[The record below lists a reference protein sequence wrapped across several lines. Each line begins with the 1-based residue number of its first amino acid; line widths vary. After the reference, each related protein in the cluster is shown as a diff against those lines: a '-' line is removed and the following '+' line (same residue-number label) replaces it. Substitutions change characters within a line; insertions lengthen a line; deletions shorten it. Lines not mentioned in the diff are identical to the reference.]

1 MKKFIALILLL
12 SFSVIVKYITD
23 KVRNSHEIEHAKQLK
38 SKKKKFK
45 IAGMGIG
52 NHEDPQNMINWYSS
66 RLVNPETKKIPK
78 NIRSREIAFSQS
90 IPNNSSLI
98 ESWIQRG
105 PFNVGGRTRAMAL
118 DTRDENTIIAGG
130 VSGGLWRSEN
140 LGESWQKLT
149 DSEMLHNVTSLKQDT
164 RENHNNTWYYGTGE
178 AYGNSASGNDAY
190 FFGNGIYKTTDN
202 GLTWNSLIST
212 ASNSPEEFDNIWDL
226 IWDIEIDHT
235 EESLDIIYA
244 ASYGGIHR
252 SINGGETWSLE
263 LGSVSNS
270 AYFTEIE
277 VSQDGIIYATLSSDG
292 EDKGIWRSEDGQ
304 NWNNI
309 TPNNWPPTYD
319 RIRMAINPQNENELY
334 FIAVTPGEGQSSI
347 TFSDEIEYC
356 SLWKY
361 TFSEYNTTNQMGE
374 WENKSEFIPSGME
387 MKFDNFYAQGSYN
400 LTIAVSPINEE
411 HIFIG
416 GTNLYVSSDGFTSS
430 QNTNQIGGYE
440 KGTEFPDFQIYE
452 NHHPDQH
459 EIAFMSSSPTRLIN
473 ANDGGIF
480 ITDNYLQETV
490 SWNSINNGYYTTQLY
505 NVSFNEKKVSNSL
518 LGGFQDNGNFYTN
531 SLDPNS
537 PWVMPLNGDG
547 AFSYI
552 TEDEDIFYMS
562 IQRGKVYKLTI
573 DENGNRLNHRRID
586 PIGADE
592 SLFIHPFVVDPV
604 TENIMYYPNESI
616 IWRQSNLNDIE
627 LTNEW
632 DSISTG
638 WSQEI
643 DLDLSNRE
651 ISSISVTKTNPENR
665 LYVGTN
671 KQQLYRIDEADSNN
685 PIVTNITCL
694 YQPGMGM
701 SSGDFFHASAHIN
714 HIAIHPENGDIAI
727 AVFSNYEVYSLYF
740 TSNGGET
747 WQRAGGNLEEQA
759 NGQGS
764 GPSCRWASIMP
775 FGEETLYFV
784 ATSTGLYASD
794 QIQGNQT
801 LWAKMG
807 KNSIGN
813 VVCEQVKT
821 RAADSLIVVATHGN
835 GIYSSKIET
844 SDEVLE
850 NLDFSKK
857 SLFDIYPNP
866 ANKVLTIT
874 SNEQEMYQ
882 LYTFQGKLIENK
894 SLLQPETKIDVSSLP
909 KGIYIIRVDGESKK
923 WIKN

>member
-1 MKKFIALILLL
+1 MKKIITLILVL
-12 SFSVIVKYITD
+12 SLAILAKNRILD
-23 KVRNSHEIEHAKQLK
+23 VRNFDRIELAKSKK

-52 NHEDPQNMINWYSS
+52 SENPQNMRNWYSS
-66 RLVNPETKKIPK
+66 RLVNPETKKMPR
-78 NIRSREIAFSQS
+78 NIRSREIAFAQS
-90 IPNNSSLI
+90 IPNNNLLI
-98 ESWIQRG
+98 ESWIERG
-105 PFNVGGRTRAMAL
+105 PFNVGGRTRAMAV
-118 DTRDENTIIAGG
+118 DIRDENTIIAGG

-140 LGESWQKLT
+140 FGESWEKLT
-149 DSEMLHNVTSLKQDT
+149 DPEMLHNVTSLKQDK
-164 RENHNNTWYYGTGE
+164 RENHQDTWYYGTGE

-190 FFGNGIYKTTDN
+190 FFGNGIYKSTDN
-202 GLTWNSLIST
+202 GLTWNSLTTT

-235 EESLDIIYA
+235 QESLNIVYA
-244 ASYGGIHR
+244 ASYGAIHR
-252 SINGGETWSLE
+252 SEDGGNTWVLE
-263 LGSVSNS
+263 LGSTSNS

-277 VSQDGIIYATLSSDG
+277 ISPNGIIYATLSSDG
-292 EDKGIWRSEDGQ
+292 ADMGIWRSVDGQ

-309 TPNNWPPTYD
+309 TPDNWPSIFD

-334 FIAVTPGEGQSSI
+334 FIAVTPDEGMASI
-347 TFSDEIEYC
+347 TFNDEIEHC

-361 TFSEYNTTNQMGE
+361 TFSEDNITDQMGE
-374 WENKSEFIPSGME
+374 WENRSEFIPANME
-387 MKFDNFYAQGSYN
+387 TKFDNFFAQGSYN
-400 LTIAVSPINEE
+400 LTIAVSPTNEE

-416 GTNLYVSSDGFTSS
+416 GTNLYISTDGFTSTV
-430 QNTNQIGGYE
+430 NTNQIGGYE

-459 EIAFMSSSPTRLIN
+459 EIAFISSTPSGLIN

-480 ITDNYLQETV
+480 ITDNYLEEDV

-505 NVSFNEKKVSNSL
+505 NVSFNEKKVTNSL

-531 SLDPNS
+531 SSDPNS
-537 PWVMPLNGDG
+537 PWVMPINGDG
-547 AFSYI
+547 SFAHI
-552 TEDEDIFYMS
+552 TEDEEIYYMS

-592 SLFIHPFVVDPV
+592 SLFIHPFVVDPL

-616 IWRQSNLNDIE
+616 IWRQSNLNAIE
-627 LTNEW
+627 LTDEW

-638 WSQEI
+638 WSQAI
-643 DLDLSNRE
+643 DLELSNRE
-651 ISSISVTKTNPENR
+651 ISSISITKTNPENR

-671 KQQLYRIDEADSNN
+671 KQQLYRIDDADSEN
-685 PIVTNITCL
+685 PLVTDITSL

-714 HIAIHPENGDIAI
+714 HIAVHPENGDIAL
-727 AVFSNYEVYSLYF
+727 AVFSNYEVYSLYL
-740 TSNGGET
+740 TINAGET

-775 FGEETLYFV
+775 FGDDTLYFV
-784 ATSTGLYASD
+784 ATSTGIFATD
-794 QIQGNQT
+794 QIQGEQT
-801 LWAKMG
+801 MWAKMG

-835 GIYSSKIET
+835 GIYSSKIQ
-844 SDEVLE
+844 SADHVLE
-850 NLDFSKK
+850 TLEFSQG

-866 ANKVLTIT
+866 AQKEITIR
-874 SNEQEMYQ
+874 SNLLKSYK
-882 LYTFQGKLIENK
+882 LFSIQGNLIEQK
-894 SLLQPETKIDVSSLP
+894 LLTQPETKLDVSALP
-909 KGIYIIRVDGESKK
+909 NGIYIIEVEGESKK